1 MFGPAH
7 AREREGLIRPSPIP
21 PVADDS
27 DGNHGEDASAGREGV
42 SSDPEADMF
51 DALRAGPTR
60 FVPVRSEAARRDL
73 GEGDRKLL
81 HCLAC
86 GRQVV
91 ARRHGDACLLCGSAA
106 IIVETVSRF
115 P

>member
-1 MFGPAH
+1 MVDH
-7 AREREGLIRPSPIP
+7 
-21 PVADDS
+21 S
-27 DGNHGEDASAGREGV
+27 DGDRDENTSAGREGV
-42 SSDPEADMF
+42 PLDSETDVF

-60 FVPVRSEAARRDL
+60 FVPVLTGAARRDL
-73 GEGDRKLL
+73 REGDRKLL

-106 IIVETVSRF
+106 IIVETVSRS